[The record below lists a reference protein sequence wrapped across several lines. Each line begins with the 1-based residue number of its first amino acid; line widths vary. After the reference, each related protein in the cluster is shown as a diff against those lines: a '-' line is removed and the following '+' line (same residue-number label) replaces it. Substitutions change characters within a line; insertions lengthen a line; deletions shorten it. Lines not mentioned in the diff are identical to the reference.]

1 MTTQSDRA
9 GTRRNRAGS
18 KWGLAV
24 LPGLPFVAPALVLL
38 LVAVGYPVV
47 LAVYLSLMHG
57 SLIKTDGFVGLANY
71 VGIFTSAEFYAALR
85 FTALFA
91 VSSIVGCYVIGLG
104 LALLLHRALPARGLL
119 RVLFLMPWVI
129 PSVVAIAGWRQLI
142 GSEDALINLLIRAAG
157 LPPIY
162 FLSDDNWAVVWV
174 IVIKIWRSVP
184 FMMLSLLAG
193 LQAIDRSLYEAAAID
208 GASKIQSFFFV
219 TLPQLRNV
227 SVVLGLM
234 MAIWSVND
242 FETVWLLTQGGPG
255 YSTQNLVVLSF
266 LYTFKRSNVGFGT
279 AISLVTLVVLMVLIV
294 LSLRQQREQ
303 RA

>member
-1 MTTQSDRA
+1 MTAELDRA
-9 GTRRNRAGS
+9 GTRRSRAGFNF
-18 KWGLAV
+18 GPAI
-24 LPGLPFVAPALVLL
+24 LPGLPFVAPTLILL
-38 LVAVGYPVV
+38 LLAVGYPVV
-47 LAVYLSLMHG
+47 LAIYLSLVKG
-57 SLIKTDGFVGLANY
+57 SLIKVDGFVGLANY
-71 VGIFTSAEFYAALR
+71 IGIFSSAEFYAALR

-104 LALLLHRALPARGLL
+104 VALLLHRALPARGLL

-129 PSVVAIAGWRQLI
+129 PSVVAIAGWRQVI
-142 GSEDALINLLIRAAG
+142 GSEDALINLLVRAAG

-162 FLSDDNWAVVWV
+162 FLSDDNWAVVSV

-208 GASKIQSFFFV
+208 GAGKIQSFFFV
-219 TLPQLRNV
+219 TLPQLRGV
-227 SVVLGLM
+227 SIVLGLM

-266 LYTFKRSNVGFGT
+266 LYTFKRSNIGFGT